1 MNESASAPVIPT
13 EMAVRFAS
21 KVMAV
26 WTSPLAILVT
36 AFFGDTVAPTFDAEY
51 LQLPYVPVKG

>member
-21 KVMAV
+21 KAMAV

-36 AFFGDTVAPTFDAEY
+36 AFFADTVAPTFDAEY
-51 LQLPYVPVKG
+51 LQLPY